1 MTNAPNRRRPGDS
14 QFVEAPPDVRPAEG
28 EFDVTA
34 LGERTVAGVAVDLK
48 DALKSSQMRARP
60 LGLAIRSVHI
70 GDARQES
77 SLLPKKQR
85 KAMNYN

>member
-1 MTNAPNRRRPGDS
+1 
-14 QFVEAPPDVRPAEG
+14 
-28 EFDVTA
+28 
-34 LGERTVAGVAVDLK
+34 
-48 DALKSSQMRARP
+48 MRARP